1 MSYPIVNFT
10 YTAPG
15 SFDLAHVMA
24 APCRINFTDL
34 TVGYLGTLD
43 IYRWKW
49 TFGDGEFSYEQ
60 NPSHVYK
67 NVGVYTVSLEVWN
80 NYNAEYHSAPR
91 GYVYDIE
98 TKTNYITTI
107 QWDQHEGED
116 ICLRFAAEPSQGIGW
131 TKIEGEWVWPETE
144 FDAFNIL
151 DSNDITRSLVKQ
163 TDIYEI
169 DTCDRNLK
177 LTPPYLDKEG
187 DNAEAEIE
195 TEDWL
200 PEVMLPNNANR
211 SQISHEVSHE
221 SIRPNR
227 WENRGITGYT
237 ASGMRNEQEFG
248 LDVYV
253 DGEKI
258 TSKASSSDYPET
270 ADISFKGVRVEGERV
285 QFVHKTTASEF
296 RRVGVHHKLLVK
308 PQVGTRTDRS
318 DHQRD
323 CQEEFLTDKA
333 LHVTRHKIRVIV
345 ASSEVEVYDKVSKE
359 KFIGKGWATYGPDG
373 NTNSGVEINQ
383 THVEYVPGQG
393 NIAVGLYFGSFPIIN
408 GSTGTTV
415 TYWMKAGGGINYP
428 STPTHIGA
436 TYNGWMLYRSD
447 ASAFP
452 YHELVFNP
460 GSYFDI
466 RVYNKHLGDEGI
478 LDYYNDVVK
487 NNGKAYIPG
496 F

>member
-237 ASGMRNEQEFG
+237 ASGMRNAQEFG

-296 RRVGVHHKLLVK
+296 RRVSVHHKLLVK
-308 PQVGTRTDRS
+308 PQVGTRTDRE
-318 DHQRD
+318 DD
-323 CQEEFLTDKA
+323 ETGFQEEMFDNKLI
-333 LHVTRHKIRVIV
+333 HITRHKTFL
-345 ASSEVEVYDKVSKE
+345 YDRVSKE
-359 KFIGKGWATYGPDG
+359 VCSGTGSFITGPDS
-373 NTNSGVEINQ
+373 NTKSAFLLTGSLVLGSYNLSKNNYTLCLWLKSGVVV
-383 THVEYVPGQG
+383 T
-393 NIAVGLYFGSFPIIN
+393 GLSMTQIE
-408 GSTGTTV
+408 STV
-415 TYWMKAGGGINYP
+415 
-428 STPTHIGA
+428 S
-436 TYNGWMLYRSD
+436 GWMLMYSRTS
-447 ASAFP
+447 SAISN
-452 YHELVFNP
+452 LSISS
-460 GSYFDI
+460 GSVFDI
-466 RVYNKHLGDEGI
+466 RLYNSLI
-478 LDYYNDVVK
+478 SNNSLIDYYNDVIK

-496 F
+496 Y